1 MEMKS
6 GQISG
11 LYEGMNL
18 PEIIKVVSQENIN
31 LYAEASRDFNPIHI
45 DVEFARKTPLG
56 GTIAHGMLILAYVS
70 QMMTV
75 AFGKR
80 WLSDSMLN
88 VRFKNPA
95 RPGDSLTIKGRIS
108 KVEKSDNQNLII
120 CQVSCHNQNGDAIV
134 TGEARVKLKDTSYG
148 IRS

>member
-1 MEMKS
+1 MEPERELS
-6 GQISG
+6 E
-11 LYEGMNL
+11 LVEGMDL
-18 PEIIKVVSQENIN
+18 PELTKVVSQEDIN

-75 AFGKR
+75 AFRKS
-80 WLSDSMLN
+80 WLSGSMLN

-108 KVEKSDNQNLII
+108 KVEKNDSQNLII
-120 CQVSCHNQNGDAIV
+120 CEVSCHNQNNELIISG
-134 TGEARVKLKDTSYG
+134 GARVKLNKKAG
-148 IRS
+148 

>member
-1 MEMKS
+1 MES
-6 GQISG
+6 ERQLSE
-11 LYEGMNL
+11 LVEGMDL
-18 PEIIKVVSQENIN
+18 PELTKVVSQENIN

-45 DVEFARKTPLG
+45 NVEFARKTPLG

-75 AFGKR
+75 AFGKS
-80 WLSDSMLN
+80 WLSGSMLN

-108 KVEKSDNQNLII
+108 KVEKSDSQNLVS
-120 CQVSCHNQNGDAIV
+120 CEVSCHNQNSDAIV
-134 TGEARVKLKDTSYG
+134 TGETSVKLPMEKTT
-148 IRS
+148 